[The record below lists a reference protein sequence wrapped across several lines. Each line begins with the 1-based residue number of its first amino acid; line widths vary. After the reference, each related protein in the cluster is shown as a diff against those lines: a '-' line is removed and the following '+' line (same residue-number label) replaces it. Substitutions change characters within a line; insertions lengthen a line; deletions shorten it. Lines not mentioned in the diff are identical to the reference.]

1 MPPPICPKC
10 RHSAA
15 LEGDLWCAGCTG
27 WEAAG
32 RELCAHWDIPGAK
45 VLANDLILNIGR
57 QIRALRSLS
66 AGVAVGGGLSGSAGA
81 SRARSVR
88 PGSERAETPGR
99 AADRSR
105 ESLPR
110 RQPELP
116 TPPPPPAPNK
126 EEPTEEASGDWE
138 GEEEE
143 ELEDEEVVVREELNL
158 SARLLTGPA
167 QVTEG
172 VRLLQDG
179 IGRVLAIAVH
189 LVAALVDEGTVIE
202 IEIDEERKR
211 IEERGEITNACTAW
225 QRTPIPEFI
234 EKLDLVC
241 WNFHQW
247 HKDDRP
253 WTGLDKQWRLSAA
266 KEPRSRQKIG
276 CNGPNCHQSEDKFWK
291 FSCPRQTLTIL
302 RLLGQHF

>member
-45 VLANDLILNIGR
+45 VLANDLILNTAR
-57 QIRALRSLS
+57 LIRALRSLS

-88 PGSERAETPGR
+88 PGSERAETLGR

-110 RQPELP
+110 RRPELP

-143 ELEDEEVVVREELNL
+143 ELEDEEVVVRGAEPKRKAVDRSRSGHRRRESSPRRDRE
-158 SARLLTGPA
+158 SAGHSRA
-167 QVTEG
+167 
-172 VRLLQDG
+172 
-179 IGRVLAIAVH
+179 
-189 LVAALVDEGTVIE
+189 
-202 IEIDEERKR
+202 
-211 IEERGEITNACTAW
+211 
-225 QRTPIPEFI
+225 
-234 EKLDLVC
+234 
-241 WNFHQW
+241 
-247 HKDDRP
+247 
-253 WTGLDKQWRLSAA
+253 
-266 KEPRSRQKIG
+266 PRSRSRGRRHSDRDRDRRGKKKNRRAGRNHQRLHRLAEDPNTRVHRKA
-276 CNGPNCHQSEDKFWK
+276 GPGLLELSSVAQG
-291 FSCPRQTLTIL
+291 RQALD
-302 RLLGQHF
+302 RSG